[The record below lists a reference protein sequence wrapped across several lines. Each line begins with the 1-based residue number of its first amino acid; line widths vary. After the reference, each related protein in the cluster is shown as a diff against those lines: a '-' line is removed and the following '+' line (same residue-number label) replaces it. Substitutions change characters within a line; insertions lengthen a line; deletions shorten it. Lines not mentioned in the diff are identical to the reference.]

1 MSIFPITFPTERE
14 RLRRLI
20 EADQGLSFHQRVQAI
35 DGLLN
40 FVEQFEVTE
49 EVRANRKKRELVKR
63 AEKLRGLCEFI
74 RRHLAAQ
81 AERLSPEEVQ

>member
-1 MSIFPITFPTERE
+1 MSILPITFPTERE

-40 FVEQFEVTE
+40 FVNQFELSDD
-49 EVRANRKKRELVKR
+49 VRAGRARFELIERREK
-63 AEKLRGLCEFI
+63 ERGLHEFL
-74 RRHLAAQ
+74 RQQLAAQ
-81 AERLSPEEVQ
+81 AELGRTAD

>member
-1 MSIFPITFPTERE
+1 MAILPIVFPTERE

-40 FVEQFEVTE
+40 FVDQFELSDD
-49 EVRANRKKRELVKR
+49 VRAGRARFELIERREK
-63 AEKLRGLCEFI
+63 ERGLHEFLRQQI
-74 RRHLAAQ
+74 AVQ
-81 AERLSPEEVQ
+81 AELGRTAD